1 MLAPLVDFRYLVEV
15 VGGAF
20 MSRPDTVVIP
30 AVKKILAIEL
40 IITPVIEYLLEEK
53 RQATS

>member
-1 MLAPLVDFRYLVEV
+1 VVD
-15 VGGAF
+15 GAF

-40 IITPVIEYLLEEK
+40 IITPVIEHLLEEK
-53 RQATS
+53 RQAKFVAD